1 MRVQNLPVER
11 TIEKEEFQSE
21 QVLTIASAHFVH
33 DVYSSFLAPLLPLLI
48 EKMTL
53 TLTLAGSLTAF
64 MQFPAILTPII
75 GHYADKY
82 NLRYLVIFAPALT
95 ATMMSVMG
103 LAPTFWTLAL
113 ILIVAGISVA
123 FFHAPAP
130 AMVGQIS
137 GQRVG
142 KGMSWFMAGGEL
154 ARTVGPLFAVWAVS
168 TWALEGMFRVVV
180 IGWGM
185 SAVLFWRL
193 REIPIRARK
202 QSSLQSI
209 LPKLRTLFLPL
220 LIVIFFRMFMV
231 VCMTTY
237 LPTYM
242 KMNGSTLFLAGASL
256 SILEFA
262 GVIGALSGGTISDR
276 LGRKAVLMV
285 ITVLASL
292 LMIAFL
298 NVSGWLLVPVLLLYG
313 FVSISP
319 GPVYLALIQDHFP
332 ENRAVSNGLYIS
344 MNFLLRSL
352 AMLLVGVAG
361 DAFGLQL
368 TFMASALLSLFGLIG
383 IILLPVE
390 SKNSSTMNSYR

>member
-1 MRVQNLPVER
+1 MTVQNLPLEN
-11 TIEKEEFQSE
+11 TIEKDEFQTE
-21 QVLTIASAHFVH
+21 QVLTIAGGHFVH
-33 DVYSSFLAPLLPLLI
+33 DVYSAFLAPLLPLLI
-48 EKMTL
+48 EKMSL
-53 TLTLAGSLTAF
+53 SLTLAGSLTAF
-64 MQFPAILTPII
+64 LQFPAILTPII
-75 GHYADKY
+75 GHFADKY
-82 NLRYLVIFAPALT
+82 NLRYLVIIAPALT
-95 ATMMSVMG
+95 ATMMSIMG
-103 LAPTFWTLAL
+103 VAPGFWVLAL
-113 ILIVAGISVA
+113 ILTIAGISVA

-137 GQRVG
+137 GPRVG

-154 ARTVGPLFAVWAVS
+154 ARTIGPLIAVWAAS

-193 REIPIRARK
+193 RDIPVSARK
-202 QSSLQSI
+202 QGSLQSI

-220 LIVIFFRMFMV
+220 LVVSFFRMFMV

-237 LPTYM
+237 LPTFM

-276 LGRKAVLMV
+276 LGRKSVLLV
-285 ITVLASL
+285 VTVLAPL

-319 GPVYLALIQDHFP
+319 GPVFLALIQDHFP

-361 DAFGLQL
+361 DAFGLRAAFL
-368 TFMASALLSLFGLIG
+368 WSAILSLFGLIG
-383 IILLPVE
+383 IVSLPVE
-390 SKNSSTMNSYR
+390 TT

>member
-1 MRVQNLPVER
+1 MAVQNLPVET
-11 TIEKEEFQSE
+11 TIEKDEFQSE
-21 QVLTIASAHFVH
+21 QVLTITSGHFVH
-33 DVYSSFLAPLLPLLI
+33 DVYSAFLAPLLPLLI
-48 EKMTL
+48 EKMSL

-64 MQFPAILTPII
+64 LQFPAILTPII
-75 GHYADKY
+75 GHFADKY
-82 NLRYLVIFAPALT
+82 NLRYLVIIAPALT
-95 ATMMSVMG
+95 ATMMSAMG
-103 LAPTFWTLAL
+103 LAPGFWFLAL

-137 GQRVG
+137 GQWVG

-154 ARTVGPLFAVWAVS
+154 ARTVGPLVAVWAAS
-168 TWALEGMFRVVV
+168 TWALEGMFRVAV

-193 REIPIRARK
+193 RDIPVTARK
-202 QSSLQSI
+202 QGSLQSI

-220 LIVIFFRMFMV
+220 LFVSFFRMSMV

-242 KMNGSTLFLAGASL
+242 KLNGSTLFLAGASL

-262 GVIGALSGGTISDR
+262 GVLGALSGGTISDR
-276 LGRKAVLMV
+276 LGRKSVLMV
-285 ITVLASL
+285 TTILAPL

-319 GPVYLALIQDHFP
+319 GPVFLALIQDHFP

-352 AMLLVGVAG
+352 AMLLVGIAG
-361 DAFGLQL
+361 DAFGLQV
-368 TFMASALLSLFGLIG
+368 TFLWSAIVSLLGLIG
-383 IILLPVE
+383 ILMLPVE
-390 SKNSSTMNSYR
+390 ST

>member
-1 MRVQNLPVER
+1 MTVQNLPIER
-11 TIEKEEFQSE
+11 TIDKDEFQTE
-21 QVLTIASAHFVH
+21 QVLTIASGHFVH
-33 DVYSSFLAPLLPLLI
+33 DVYSAFLAPLLPLLI
-48 EKMTL
+48 EKMSL

-64 MQFPAILTPII
+64 LQFPAILTPII
-75 GHYADKY
+75 GHYADRY
-82 NLRYLVIFAPALT
+82 NLRYLVIIAPALT
-95 ATMMSVMG
+95 ATMMSIMG
-103 LAPTFWTLAL
+103 LAPSFWVLAL
-113 ILIVAGISVA
+113 ILVVAGISVA

-154 ARTVGPLFAVWAVS
+154 GRTLGPLVAVWAVS
-168 TWALEGMFRVVV
+168 VWTLEGMFRVMV

-193 REIPIRARK
+193 REIPVSARK
-202 QSSLQSI
+202 RGSLQSI

-242 KMNGSTLFLAGASL
+242 KLNGSTLFLAGASL

-276 LGRKAVLMV
+276 LGRRSVLIV
-285 ITVLASL
+285 ITILASL

-298 NVSGWLLVPVLLLYG
+298 KVSGWLLVPVLLLYG

-352 AMLLVGVAG
+352 VLLLVGMAG
-361 DAFGLQL
+361 DAIGLQA
-368 TFMASALLSLFGLIG
+368 TFMGSALLSLLGLIG
-383 IILLPVE
+383 IFLLPVE
-390 SKNSSTMNSYR
+390 NAV

>member
-1 MRVQNLPVER
+1 MTVQNLPIER
-11 TIEKEEFQSE
+11 TIEKDEFQTE
-21 QVLTIASAHFVH
+21 QVLTIASGHFVH
-33 DVYSSFLAPLLPLLI
+33 DVYSAFLAPLLPLLI
-48 EKMTL
+48 EKMSL

-64 MQFPAILTPII
+64 LQFPAILTPII
-75 GHYADKY
+75 GHYADRY
-82 NLRYLVIFAPALT
+82 NLRYLVIIAPALT
-95 ATMMSVMG
+95 ATMMSIMG
-103 LAPTFWTLAL
+103 LAPSFWVLAL
-113 ILIVAGISVA
+113 ILVVAGISVA

-154 ARTVGPLFAVWAVS
+154 GRTLGPLVAVWAVS
-168 TWALEGMFRVVV
+168 VWTLEGMFRVMV

-193 REIPIRARK
+193 REIPVSARK
-202 QSSLQSI
+202 RGSLQSI

-242 KMNGSTLFLAGASL
+242 KLNGSTLFLAGASL

-276 LGRKAVLMV
+276 LGRRSVLIV
-285 ITVLASL
+285 ITILASL

-298 NVSGWLLVPVLLLYG
+298 KVSGWLLVPVLLLYG

-352 AMLLVGVAG
+352 VLLLVGMAG
-361 DAFGLQL
+361 DAIGLQA
-368 TFMASALLSLFGLIG
+368 TFMGSALLSLLGLIG
-383 IILLPVE
+383 IFLLPVE
-390 SKNSSTMNSYR
+390 NAV